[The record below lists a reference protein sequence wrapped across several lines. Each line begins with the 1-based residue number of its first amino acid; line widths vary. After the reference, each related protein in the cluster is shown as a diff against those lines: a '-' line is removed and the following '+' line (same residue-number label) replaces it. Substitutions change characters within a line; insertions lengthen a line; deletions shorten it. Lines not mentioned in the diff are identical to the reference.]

1 MTINN
6 NTNSDLFINE
16 HELKPGG
23 CLNVMTR
30 IFDTVNIHSN
40 IGSAEIICE
49 YGDRYIKCYG
59 DIDLRKSPY
68 NLGGDEYNV
77 EIKVQ

>member
-1 MTINN
+1 MIINN
-6 NTNSDLFINE
+6 NTNSNLFINE
-16 HELKPGG
+16 RELKPGG
-23 CLNVMTR
+23 RVHVMTR

-59 DIDLRKSPY
+59 DIDLRKAPY
-68 NLGGDEYNV
+68 DLGSDEYNV
-77 EIKVQ
+77 EIKAE